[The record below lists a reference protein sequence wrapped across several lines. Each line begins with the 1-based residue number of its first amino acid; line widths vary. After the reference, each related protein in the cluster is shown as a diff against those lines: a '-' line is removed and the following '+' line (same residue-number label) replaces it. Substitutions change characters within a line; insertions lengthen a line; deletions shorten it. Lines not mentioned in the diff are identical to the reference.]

1 MGASVFPEC
10 KTSDTCTMTGCDQ
23 GVEQRQGVRGRRAD
37 TVRRADGNAIE
48 CGNAWGVAEPWKG
61 LLRPRVP
68 SQPSTSRV
76 SDLIHGSPWW
86 NLNIHTCARMCTH
99 LHTQNVHA
107 PIHTCAHTCTQRHVH
122 AHPRT
127 HLSSEVVPRIWTD
140 PLCFHPLPPPTMALP
155 RALKLPGKDIRQR
168 EENVGEESP

>member
-1 MGASVFPEC
+1 
-10 KTSDTCTMTGCDQ
+10 MTGCDQ

-68 SQPSTSRV
+68 SQPSTARV

-99 LHTQNVHA
+99 LHTQNAHA
-107 PIHTCAHTCTQRHVH
+107 PIHTRAHTCTQRHVH

-127 HLSSEVVPRIWTD
+127 HLVLRDGPQNMDRPIV
-140 PLCFHPLPPPTMALP
+140 LPPPPTPNHAP
-155 RALKLPGKDIRQR
+155 ATSPEASGQR
-168 EENVGEESP
+168 NQTKGGE